1 MLPKMVVVLLET
13 KLGLST
19 LVAQSLER
27 TGIQTIYTASSV
39 QEIQPLLV
47 EAQACAKFVTLMCHA
62 VRTPVQHP
70 SACSGVCLCGAQDSS
85 DEVNSNME
93 AYESLASDEMASS
106 IACVC
111 LLPNL
116 DIDNILTPDSVEAI
130 EAFDGAAPP
139 QLIDQDI
146 ATGLMMP
153 YTQVIQLLLRSCCV
167 LCAVCCVLCACAVCC
182 VLDTSARGRDS
193 SAFTCIRR
201 H

>member
-27 TGIQTIYTASSV
+27 TGIQTVYTASSV

-47 EAQACAKFVTLMCHA
+47 EAQACAKFVTLVCHA
-62 VRTPVQHP
+62 VCMPVQHP
-70 SACSGVCLCGAQDSS
+70 SACSGVWLCGAQDSS

-93 AYESLASDEMASS
+93 AYEFLASDEMASS
-106 IACVC
+106 IGCVC
-111 LLPNL
+111 LLPNPEIEL
-116 DIDNILTPDSVEAI
+116 MTPDSVEAI

-139 QLIDQDI
+139 QLIDQEI

-153 YTQVIQLLLRSCCV
+153 YTQVIHLQHRSCCV
-167 LCAVCCVLCACAVCC
+167 LCAV
-182 VLDTSARGRDS
+182 LDTTRGGPQRGGPQHATAQRLLVFGLTS
-193 SAFTCIRR
+193 